1 MTAELFARLE
11 LEPGA
16 NRDEVR
22 AAYFRLAK
30 TLHPD
35 RQAGDDPDATERFL
49 LIQQAYEVLMDPS
62 LTLEYEKT
70 QTKSQQGSSS
80 PTSTADSQSRRPV
93 MGGRPASGP
102 SDEELQDAERAY
114 QRAVDLLDSGRS
126 EPALRAMQAVV
137 RVAPRFPRYRS
148 LLGYCLALEG
158 QNLHAARDHCR
169 YAVEAEPFEAD
180 HQARLGFVYQQAG
193 LQRTA
198 DKCFDEAL
206 RIEPRNAITLQHY
219 SVEEESGGLF
229 GAVKRIFGGG

>member
-1 MTAELFARLE
+1 MTAELYARLE

-16 NRDEVR
+16 NRDAVR
-22 AAYFRLAK
+22 SAYFRLAK

-35 RQAGDDPDATERFL
+35 RQAGDDPDATEKFL
-49 LIQQAYEVLMDPS
+49 AIQQAYEILMDPS
-62 LTLEYEKT
+62 LTLEYERNQPKGED
-70 QTKSQQGSSS
+70 SGSA
-80 PTSTADSQSRRPV
+80 PAKKVDSRSHRPV
-93 MGGRPASGP
+93 MGGRPATGP
-102 SDEELQDAERAY
+102 TDEELQDAERAY

-198 DKCFDEAL
+198 DKCFEEAL
-206 RIEPRNAITLQHY
+206 RIEPRNAIAVGHY
-219 SVEEESGGLF
+219 EVNDESGGFL
-229 GAVKRIFGGG
+229 GTVKRIFGGS

>member
-1 MTAELFARLE
+1 MISELFARLE

-16 NRDEVR
+16 NRDQIR

-35 RQAGDDPDATERFL
+35 RQAGDDPDATEKFL
-49 LIQQAYEVLMDPS
+49 AIQQAYEVLMNPS
-62 LTLEYEKT
+62 LKLEYEKAT
-70 QTKSQQGSSS
+70 EKVSG
-80 PTSTADSQSRRPV
+80 PTPKRTVDSRSNRPV
-93 MGGRPASGP
+93 IGGRPAAAP
-102 SDEELQDAERAY
+102 SQEELNDAERAF
-114 QRAVDLLDSGRS
+114 QRAEDLLQSGRS

-137 RVAPRFPRYRS
+137 RVAPRYPRYRS

-198 DKCFDEAL
+198 DKCFEEAL
-206 RIEPRNAITLQHY
+206 RIEPQNAIARANYDGQA
-219 SVEEESGGLF
+219 ESGGLM
-229 GAVKRIFGGG
+229 GLVKRIFGGH

>member
-1 MTAELFARLE
+1 MIAELFARLE

-49 LIQQAYEVLMDPS
+49 QIQQAYEVLMDPS
-62 LTLEYEKT
+62 LRLEYERSMPKPDHT
-70 QTKSQQGSSS
+70 SSS
-80 PTSTADSQSRRPV
+80 PNRSVDSLSHRPV

-206 RIEPRNAITLQHY
+206 RIEPRNAIAMSHY
-219 SVEEESGGLF
+219 SAEEEGGGLF
-229 GAVKRIFGGG
+229 GAVKRIFSGG